1 MVGAEKLATD
11 LILKRGARLKMRSP
25 FFLRWIGIPYLY
37 LTITSPYEGT
47 LMRVARYYLGTGIS
61 LENITDSTAE
71 EALSIMSVHGKAIEK
86 AVATAW
92 LNGYWAGMIF
102 TRPLAWYIRWHCT
115 AQEVM
120 TVAGLILLYGGVKD
134 FMTTTRSVHYLK
146 VTEPNL
152 GQKTK
157 GS

>member
-1 MVGAEKLATD
+1 MQGAEKLATD

-25 FFLRWIGIPYLY
+25 FFLRWFGKKYIH
-37 LTITSPYEGT
+37 LTISSPYEGT
-47 LMRVARYYLGTGIS
+47 LMRVARYYLSTGLS
-61 LENITDSTAE
+61 LEEINNTTVE
-71 EALSIMSVHGKAIEK
+71 EALSIMSVHGKAIEL

-92 LNGYWAGMIF
+92 LNGYWSGKLF

-134 FMTTTRSVHYLK
+134 FMITTRSVHYLK